1 MAGGGVCLWL
11 GDLQG
16 FCGLMF
22 SPITYKIGGG
32 KDFLKTMIKKGICS
46 EKEKKK
52 C

>member
-1 MAGGGVCLWL
+1 MAVGGVCLWL

-22 SPITYKIGGG
+22 SPITYKIGGE
-32 KDFLKTMIKKGICS
+32 DFLKTMIKKGICS
-46 EKEKKK
+46 EKKKKK